1 MKVNWTVR
9 FKNRIWLSSFI
20 CTVISFAYNILGM
33 LDIFPAVTQNS
44 IVQIVN
50 EVLLF
55 LSLIGVITDPTTEGL
70 SDSKRA
76 MGYEEPWSDG

>member
-1 MKVNWTVR
+1 MKINWGVR

-20 CTVISFAYNILGM
+20 CTIVSFAYNILGM

-44 IVQIVN
+44 LVQIVN

-55 LSLIGVITDPTTEGL
+55 LSLIGVIADPTTEGL

-76 MGYEEPWSDG
+76 MSYEEPWSDG